1 MFKRISTATLIA
13 VAAAVLIVTAASALF
28 NNGNFETGDWT
39 GWTKSAFINNGL
51 DQSHGAGGVDLSTIL
66 GGPSTAPLSIAD
78 VHTNNNLLYPAY
90 GNYSARVNSDQSYS
104 GGGYSKNANII
115 SQTSTVTSEDIDA
128 TDSLVHV
135 RFVYSAVMV
144 EPVSNPHTPAQ
155 KPYIYVVVKNASNAD
170 DILYEFY
177 SYVGEPGKNWL
188 NGPAFGTSPGD
199 NWQYLDWTFV
209 DIAASEAHPVNVGDN
224 ITVEVT
230 AAGCSLGGHPGY
242 AYVDEFNST
251 IPAPIISA
259 SGPAYTTRGATYT
272 YTITYKTILDA
283 TNAVIHVNIP
293 AQTTYH
299 AGSLSDAA
307 CSETAGVI
315 TCNYA
320 SLPAGT
326 TGSFTF
332 DVDVS
337 PSASGVIHL
346 DTYNISADSTALNSG
361 PAVDTVILA
370 NLTITASGPAAL
382 KPGDQY
388 VYTFDYTTDGFASG
402 VQVAFT
408 LPTHTTYVSD
418 SGSFC
423 SPSGGVVTCNL
434 GSITS
439 NGSFTV
445 TTLVDKLKKIGT
457 DHVLASNAYYVTQ
470 NDAFVTVIKTTKVAI
485 TPGTPIYGTATVTAL
500 VVTPFADVDVGYW
513 AIDYIQSIWAYG
525 ITSGCQAS
533 PLAYCPEWDIPR
545 ADMAIYVERGVHGG
559 SFNPGTPSLTFT
571 DTATHY
577 AKYFIEALRSDGITA
592 GCTPTTFCPG
602 DSITRSQMAVFL
614 LRGKHGSAYV
624 PPPTTNMWPDVSP
637 THWAANWMDRLG
649 VEGISSGCGNGLY
662 CPETF
667 VSRAQMA
674 VLVQR
679 TFSLPMPTP

>member
-1 MFKRISTATLIA
+1 MSIKKASVAILIA
-13 VAAAVLIVTAASALF
+13 VAASVLVITVASALF
-28 NNGNFETGDWT
+28 TNGNFETGDWT
-39 GWTKSAFINNGL
+39 GWTKSTFINNGL
-51 DQSHGAGGVDLSTIL
+51 SQAHGTGGTDLSAIV
-66 GGPSTAPLSIAD
+66 GGPSAVPLSIAD
-78 VHTNNNLLYPAY
+78 PNSGGNLLYPAY
-90 GNYSARVNSDQSYS
+90 GHFSARVNSELSYT
-104 GGGYSKNANII
+104 GGGYARNANTIT
-115 SQTSTVTSEDIDA
+115 QTSTVTNADVDA

-144 EPVSNPHTPAQ
+144 EPVYNPHTSDQ

-170 DILYEFY
+170 DVLYEFY
-177 SYVGEPGKNWL
+177 SYVGEPGKNWQQ
-188 NGPAFGTSPGD
+188 GPAFAGGQAGD
-199 NWQYLDWTFV
+199 NWQYLDWVFV
-209 DIAASEAHPVNVGDN
+209 DIASSVAHPVSIGDN

-259 SGPAYTTRGATYT
+259 SGPATTTPGATYT
-272 YTITYKTILDA
+272 YTITYKAILAA

-293 AQTTYH
+293 AQTTFH
-299 AGSLSDAA
+299 AGSLSDSA
-307 CSETAGVI
+307 CSEAAGVI

-326 TGSFTF
+326 TDSFTF

-337 PSASGVIHL
+337 SSASGVIHL
-346 DTYNISADSTALNSG
+346 DTYNIQADSTVLNSG
-361 PAVDTVILA
+361 PTVDTTIEAPPA
-370 NLTITASGPAAL
+370 NLGITASGAATL

-388 VYTFDYTTDGFASG
+388 IYTFDYTTDAT
-402 VQVAFT
+402 VNNTQVTFT

-423 SPSGGVVTCNL
+423 SSAAGTVTCDL
-434 GSITS
+434 GTISS

-457 DHVLASNAYYVTQ
+457 NHVLAGTDYNISASG
-470 NDAFVTVIKTTKVAI
+470 VAAVD
-485 TPGTPIYGTATVTAL
+485 GSATVSAL
-500 VVTPFADVDVGYW
+500 VITPFADVDVGYW

-533 PLAYCPEWDIPR
+533 PLTYCPEWDIPR
-545 ADMAIYVERGVHGG
+545 ADTAIYVERGVHGG
-559 SFNPGTPSLTFT
+559 SFDPGTPPLTFT

-602 DSITRSQMAVFL
+602 DSTTRAQMAILL
-614 LRGKHGSAYV
+614 LRGKYGSSYV
-624 PPPTTNMWPDVSP
+624 PPATTNMWPDVPS
-637 THWAANWMDRLG
+637 TYWAANWCDRLG

-662 CPETF
+662 CPDLF
-667 VSRAQMA
+667 VTRAQMA

-679 TFSLPMPTP
+679 TFQLTMPTP